1 MKPKYWTIGAV
12 AEEEGLIPEYVQQ
25 RQDAYNRALAAEHMR
40 ETLGMT
46 YREMGEA
53 IGVSAARARE
63 LCGRASR
70 LRRENRLSPI
80 EHWIKYGSSSQLDPN
95 GDRALANS
103 IARRAWHKRVNI
115 EKRRR
120 KLRTEELM
128 LKLQQ
133 ELR

>member
-1 MKPKYWTIGAV
+1 MKPKYWTIGGI

-25 RQDAYNRALAAEHMR
+25 REDARNRALAAAHMR

-53 IGVSAARARE
+53 IGCSANRARE
-63 LCGRASR
+63 LHGKAMRI
-70 LRRENRLSPI
+70 RRENRMSPI
-80 EHWIKYGSSSQLDPN
+80 EHWIKYGSATRLDSN
-95 GDRALANS
+95 GDEALAKS
-103 IARRAWHKRVNI
+103 IAHRAWHKRVSI

-120 KLRTEELM
+120 KLRTEGLM

-133 ELR
+133 EMR